1 MLEIIVITS
10 ELEFRFEPTSDVPE
24 SETDTHN
31 VKTFSAWC
39 KRSPYWWSTGNNLV

>member
-1 MLEIIVITS
+1 MLEIIVVTS
-10 ELEFRFEPTSDVPE
+10 ELEFQSEPTSDVPE

-39 KRSPYWWSTGNNLV
+39 KRTVIGGIRATIVV